1 MKTIGLLG
9 GMSWESTLTYYQI
22 INMVT
27 AQTLGGLHSARCLLY
42 SVDFDEI
49 ERCQQAGDWDRS
61 ARILADAAQAL
72 ERGGADFL
80 VICTN
85 TMHKVAPQIAAAVGI
100 PLMHIADVTARQLH
114 MAGVQR
120 VGLLGTRYTMEEDFY
135 TGRLE
140 ANGLQVLVPEAD
152 DRAEINRIIFE
163 ELCRGVIKDSSRET
177 FLRAIRD
184 LAARGAQGVILGCT
198 EIGMLVQ
205 QENIAVPLFDPC
217 PHGRAGGHQRDAGGY
232 RAGQSQKVV
241 RQ

>member
-1 MKTIGLLG
+1 
-9 GMSWESTLTYYQI
+9 
-22 INMVT
+22 
-27 AQTLGGLHSARCLLY
+27 
-42 SVDFDEI
+42 
-49 ERCQQAGDWDRS
+49 
-61 ARILADAAQAL
+61 
-72 ERGGADFL
+72 
-80 VICTN
+80 
-85 TMHKVAPQIAAAVGI
+85 MHKVAPQIAAAVGI

-140 ANGLQVLVPEAD
+140 ANGLQVLVPEAE
-152 DRAEINRIIFE
+152 DRAEINRVIFE

-205 QENIAVPLFDPC
+205 QENIAVPLFDTTLIHARTAALVAINETPVDTE
-217 PHGRAGGHQRDAGGY
+217 PV
-232 RAGQSQKVV
+232 KVKK
-241 RQ
+241 

>member
-49 ERCQQAGDWDRS
+49 ERCQQAGDWDKS
-61 ARILADAAQAL
+61 ARILAGAAQAL

-100 PLMHIADVTARQLH
+100 PLMHIADVTARQMH
-114 MAGVQR
+114 MAG
-120 VGLLGTRYTMEEDFY
+120 
-135 TGRLE
+135 E
-140 ANGLQVLVPEAD
+140 A
-152 DRAEINRIIFE
+152 RAGINRVIFE
-163 ELCRGVIKDSSRET
+163 ELCRGEVRDSSRET

-205 QENIAVPLFDPC
+205 QEDIAVPLFDTTLIHARTAALVAINGTPVDTE
-217 PHGRAGGHQRDAGGY
+217 PV
-232 RAGQSQKVV
+232 KVK
-241 RQ
+241 Q

>member
-85 TMHKVAPQIAAAVGI
+85 TMHKVALQIAAAVGI

-152 DRAEINRIIFE
+152 DRAEINRVIFE

-198 EIGMLVQ
+198 AALVAIN
-205 QENIAVPLFDPC
+205 ETPVDTEPV
-217 PHGRAGGHQRDAGGY
+217 
-232 RAGQSQKVV
+232 KVKK
-241 RQ
+241 

>member
-1 MKTIGLLG
+1 MLPAVADRYALLDSG
-9 GMSWESTLTYYQI
+9 
-22 INMVT
+22 
-27 AQTLGGLHSARCLLY
+27 AALGRGNGPLL
-42 SVDFDEI
+42 V
-49 ERCQQAGDWDRS
+49 RRAGDRS
-61 ARILADAAQAL
+61 PIRRVAVPGVHTTANALMMRLFPRIT
-72 ERGGADFL
+72 ERTPLLFS
-80 VICTN
+80 
-85 TMHKVAPQIAAAVGI
+85 QIAAAVGI

-140 ANGLQVLVPEAD
+140 ANGLQVLVPEAE
-152 DRAEINRIIFE
+152 DRAEINRVIFE

-205 QENIAVPLFDPC
+205 QENIAVPLFDTTLIHARTAALVAINETPVDTE
-217 PHGRAGGHQRDAGGY
+217 PV
-232 RAGQSQKVV
+232 KVK
-241 RQ
+241 Q